1 MKKEEGIIVY
11 NMEQEYNRA
20 QRGDHEALIQL
31 CRRLELELYGLAKA
45 IIEHDEDF
53 VIAFQKTI
61 LQVYRG
67 MHSLRGTEHFKTR
80 VIRILIY
87 ECNQIMHSRRGTD
100 TIKESPHDFEK
111 STQAVNV
118 QQMKL
123 REAVNQLEKDFRIV
137 IHLSYFQKLSI
148 KQISYVLNIDEA
160 EVKMRLHKARELL
173 TEWSLNSRLII
184 SSQVHSLIHWHNMLN
199 LLDKA

>member
-1 MKKEEGIIVY
+1 MY

-20 QRGDHEALIQL
+20 QRGDREALIQL
-31 CRRLELELYGLAKA
+31 CRRLEFELYGLAKA

-53 VIAFQKTI
+53 MIAFQKTI

-67 MHSLRGTEHFKTR
+67 MHSL
-80 VIRILIY
+80 
-87 ECNQIMHSRRGTD
+87 RGTD

-184 SSQVHSLIHWHNMLN
+184 SSQVHSSIHWHNMLN